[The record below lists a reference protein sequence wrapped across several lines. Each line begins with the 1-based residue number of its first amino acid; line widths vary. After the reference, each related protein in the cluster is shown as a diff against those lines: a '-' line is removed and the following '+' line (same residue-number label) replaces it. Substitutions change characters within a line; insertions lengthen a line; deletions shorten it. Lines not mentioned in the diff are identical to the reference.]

1 MNLIAKMKKQTGQI
15 GQTAEAVNT
24 LLPADALASLRQLID
39 PMRERMARYD
49 EAIQALAI
57 ARERLLDLKELP
69 PPDMTLAV
77 ERELLVERGDVEALR
92 AFDAEYGEHLAAER
106 AKREALM
113 REREELPARVQA
125 LETLIKKIA
134 GEMREHIPDL
144 LRAHELV
151 TELFKPFAKEAFE
164 AAQTYVDAARRAH
177 AAAEAL
183 AKTVSAYR
191 YDLFGDFKQ
200 IMAPEL
206 YGVRGRNVLPLGLP
220 GIRHEEIERLNHAL
234 NDIDEYL
241 YARLT
246 SELDAAGLSGD
257 QLRVYGPPAKE
268 DTRRIYTPEH
278 PTPGRIKQMPTPLSA
293 AAAVETI
300 HT

>member
-57 ARERLLDLKELP
+57 ARARLLDLKELP

-77 ERELLVERGDVEALR
+77 ERELLVGRGDVEALR
-92 AFDAEYGEHLAAER
+92 AFDAEHGENLAAER
-106 AKREALM
+106 AKRETLM

-134 GEMREHIPDL
+134 GEMKERIPDL

-151 TELFKPFAKEAFE
+151 TELFKPFAKEAFA

-177 AAAEAL
+177 TAAEAL

-234 NDIDEYL
+234 DDIDEDL

-257 QLRVYGPPAKE
+257 QLRVYGPPAK
-268 DTRRIYTPEH
+268 DDSRRIYTPEH
-278 PTPGRIKQMPTPLSA
+278 LTPGRIKQMPTPLSA